1 MELNNIPV
9 EIISKCNT
17 VGDIV
22 PLRMRIEN
30 EDHQLVVA
38 TITDILYSTENN
50 SAGLKTF
57 DYGCK
62 VLFDETERLLEL
74 RYSIAS
80 HKWSIRKVVY

>member
-1 MELNNIPV
+1 MELKNIPV
-9 EIISKCNT
+9 EIISKFNT

-22 PLRMRIEN
+22 PLRMRIED
-30 EDHQLVVA
+30 EEHQLVVA

-50 SAGLKTF
+50 YAGIKTF

-62 VLFDETERLLEL
+62 VTIDERERLLEL
-74 RYSIAS
+74 RYCIAS

>member
-1 MELNNIPV
+1 MELKNIPV
-9 EIISKCNT
+9 EIISKFNT

-30 EDHQLVVA
+30 EEHQLVVA

-50 SAGLKTF
+50 YAGIKTF

-62 VLFDETERLLEL
+62 VTIDDKERLLEL